1 MKIPRSI
8 WIWLLAAADIG
19 ASTHAQTVTNTV
31 FQKHLTN
38 GWFIKVSEEITE
50 NTRPSVHHTNGVVS
64 RFSDCQHWYRF
75 LLGTNSF
82 NAPRQIL
89 ETEASSF
96 KNDTYS
102 PYRVLDVNLDT
113 TNLVVAYKKR
123 GATFCDIINLESK
136 QGLPW
141 KSAQV
146 LPSEHETGRGN
157 FCVDRAQIEKG
168 RDGGYRLNVFYATM
182 GITGSATNAIAI
194 PTSNGWILDWAGDK
208 P

>member
-123 GATFCDIINLESK
+123 GATFCATLSTWNRSRGCRGSLPRFCHLNMRRDEEISVWIAPKLRKDEMADI
-136 QGLPW
+136 
-141 KSAQV
+141 
-146 LPSEHETGRGN
+146 
-157 FCVDRAQIEKG
+157 D
-168 RDGGYRLNVFYATM
+168 
-182 GITGSATNAIAI
+182 
-194 PTSNGWILDWAGDK
+194 
-208 P
+208 